1 MNALLAIPV
10 SARVVSSRSIKP
22 KSRKLQAQ
30 LKKIEEKERAK
41 DEVIIQM
48 PKRV

>member
-10 SARVVSSRSIKP
+10 QPVWYLLVQSKL

-30 LKKIEEKERAK
+30 LKKIEERERAK